1 MKQLQKPSHLDFV
14 LFVVVALAP
23 AEALVVVNPVR
34 GLSLRPVIW
43 VALLAIFLGWW
54 LARGAPGASP
64 AEPGHGRAGWKTH
77 AAVVGLG
84 VLGALWLTLQTIP
97 APISPDGTPPP
108 PFWSEAQLAGELGA
122 WLQSAV
128 ARHVLI
134 DDHLFFLL
142 CLGLAWLL
150 GYPSGWLVGRRRE
163 VWLPV
168 AAGVVL
174 LAVVLTSYPGL
185 GWYAPIQLIA
195 AVILLGRTNRAMRW
209 KASDNL
215 PSASILERWEGVAG
229 VGLAVGLVAVGWFA
243 PTALTSR
250 GVAEASTLARDD
262 WSRLSSLKLGHFASA
277 DPSIGG
283 FGAMTFH
290 GAFHLSDSPV
300 LKIVSPR
307 PADWR
312 AVVYDQYTGSGWKTS
327 PSTTSTLSPDEN
339 LRVPLDLNRAP
350 LVQQVTILA
359 ARGSYL
365 VGASNP
371 VKFDRPAAL
380 QTFPFGSAVD
390 LLSAQAK
397 LPLLPGMTYS
407 VTSEVSTAS
416 VNQLRQAGTAYPP
429 EVAARYRSLPALPWR
444 VRRLAWRLTVDQ
456 SNPYDKAEAI
466 DAYLHTLTYSE
477 QVAAPPPGR
486 DGVDYFL
493 FDTRAGYCDYFASAM
508 AVMLRSVGVPARV
521 VSGYA
526 TGEVQSDGSYLVRDA
541 SAHSWTEVYF
551 PGYGWIPFDPTPG
564 WSDPPRG
571 AQNAPPPSAP
581 EVVPPATASTQVLNG
596 PSEALQEAP
605 GSVEATAR
613 WAEGRPAS
621 FLGILTAVIVVGAAG
636 IGMLLWRRDVAGLPA
651 PVEVYVRMV
660 RLATVL
666 GRGPRPSETPEEYA
680 RNLSRRVPEAAEG
693 IERIAAAYGGFVFG
707 RRPGQG
713 DDLPGWWRRVRDA
726 FLRHALRLPA
736 R

>member
-54 LARGAPGASP
+54 LSRGTRRRGTADPRPMGP
-64 AEPGHGRAGWKTH
+64 GWKIH
-77 AAVVGLG
+77 AAIIGAG
-84 VLGALWLTLQTIP
+84 ALGALWLTLQTIP
-97 APISPDGTPPP
+97 NPTSPDGAPAPL
-108 PFWSEAQLAGELGA
+108 FWPVTELSA
-122 WLQSAV
+122 ESSRWLQSAL
-128 ARHVLI
+128 AGHVLI
-134 DDHLFFLL
+134 DDRLFYLL
-142 CLGLAWLL
+142 CLALAWLL
-150 GYPSGWLVGRRRE
+150 GYPSGWLVARRRE

-168 AAGVVL
+168 TAGVGL
-174 LAVVLTSYPGL
+174 LALILASYPGL

-195 AVILLGRTNRAMRW
+195 GVILLGRTNRAVRW
-209 KASDNL
+209 STRLNS
-215 PSASILERWEGVAG
+215 PGMSILERWEGVAG
-229 VGLAVGLVAVGWFA
+229 VGLAVGLVAIGWFA
-243 PTALTSR
+243 PIGLTSR
-250 GVAEASTLARDD
+250 GVAQASTLARDD
-262 WSRLSSLKLGHFASA
+262 WSRLSSLKLGRFAPSA

-283 FGAMTFH
+283 FGTMTFH
-290 GAFHLSDSPV
+290 GAFHLSDTPV

-307 PADWR
+307 PAAWR

-327 PSTTSTLSPDEN
+327 ASTASTLSPNED
-339 LRVPLDLNRAP
+339 LRVPIDLNRAP
-350 LVQQVTILA
+350 LVQQVTVLA

-371 VKFDRPAAL
+371 VKFDRAAEL

-407 VTSEVSTAS
+407 VTSEVSTAT
-416 VNQLRQAGTAYPP
+416 VDQLRQAGTAYPA
-429 EVAARYRSLPALPWR
+429 EITARYRSLPPLPWR
-444 VRRLAWRLTVDQ
+444 VRRLAQRLTVEQ
-456 SNPYDKAEAI
+456 SNPYDKAVAI

-477 QVAAPPPGR
+477 QVPAPPPGR

-508 AVMLRSVGVPARV
+508 AVLLRGVGVPARV

-526 TGEVQSDGSYLVRDA
+526 TGEIQSDGSYLVRDA
-541 SAHSWTEVYF
+541 SAHSWTEAYF

-571 AQNAPPPSAP
+571 ARNAPPSAS
-581 EVVPPATASTQVLNG
+581 VAVPPTTPPTTALNG
-596 PSEALQEAP
+596 PGEVLQEAP
-605 GSVEATAR
+605 RSVQSTAR
-613 WAEGRPAS
+613 WAEARSVPFFGAIGLI
-621 FLGILTAVIVVGAAG
+621 FAAGAVGVGA
-636 IGMLLWRRDVAGLPA
+636 LLWRRDLAGLPR
-651 PVEVYVRMV
+651 PVGVYVRMV

-666 GRGPRPSETPEEYA
+666 GRGPRPSETPGEYA
-680 RNLSRRVPEAAEG
+680 RRLSRRVPEAAEG
-693 IERIAAAYGGFVFG
+693 IERITTAYARFVFG
-707 RRPGQG
+707 RRPGSG
-713 DDLPGWWRRVRDA
+713 DDLPIWWRRVRDA
-726 FLRHALRLPA
+726 LLRHALRLPA